1 MTKECWYIH
10 FSRNTAATI
19 SFKEEY
25 LNLRKRLDKA
35 FMIRQQYSADI
46 HKSQE
51 GSRERTDNVEQLQ
64 KRAGRGHPST
74 VIPLQTTESG
84 ELNYP
89 VTVGKGI
96 NEVIIEDM
104 DTTKQSYYL
113 SEILDGGDHPISA
126 VQATNLDLGRPRRPR
141 YFRTIGPKSEQD
153 QHDIDG

>member
-1 MTKECWYIH
+1 MLARPVE
-10 FSRNTAATI
+10 
-19 SFKEEY
+19 
-25 LNLRKRLDKA
+25 
-35 FMIRQQYSADI
+35 
-46 HKSQE
+46 
-51 GSRERTDNVEQLQ
+51 DNVEQLQ

-104 DTTKQSYYL
+104 GMPEISSKHTSSSGARELTLKCL
-113 SEILDGGDHPISA
+113 SEQGFNAKTHALGPDMYGL
-126 VQATNLDLGRPRRPR
+126 TNLGVIKYIQGMPNTYRSRRRPR